1 MRKWRRACHSGP
13 GTATSRSGRSAD
25 VTYLAMQRRSQVQR
39 AESSSTREAE
49 TLFCR
54 FKAARMPARG
64 VLHRS
69 TLRGRPQDLLEDR
82 LTHCGHSLD
91 AVFSLTANRSSL
103 LVALKRTYSAL
114 SVATAGVLK
123 TAISPLFR
131 LPAVPCTKLRG
142 RHEGAESGVH
152 RFVAPFA

>member
-13 GTATSRSGRSAD
+13 GTATCRSGRSAD

-39 AESSSTREAE
+39 AESSSTREPE

-103 LVALKRTYSAL
+103 LVALKRSTRIADRLESA
-114 SVATAGVLK
+114 
-123 TAISPLFR
+123 R
-131 LPAVPCTKLRG
+131 
-142 RHEGAESGVH
+142 
-152 RFVAPFA
+152 